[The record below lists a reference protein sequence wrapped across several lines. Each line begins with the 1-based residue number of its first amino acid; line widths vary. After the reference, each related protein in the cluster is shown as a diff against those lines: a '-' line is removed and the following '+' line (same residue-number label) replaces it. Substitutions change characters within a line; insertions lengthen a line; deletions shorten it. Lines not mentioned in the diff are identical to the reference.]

1 MPRVVH
7 AVRGSS
13 AAGTFRLSGIASGE
27 SELFTMNDTLS
38 CGPLLPIADIAS
50 WKAHRAKYW
59 RSIYEGL
66 DDESDEVPFGD
77 PAAIASADEIQ
88 IWLTTEL
95 ADQIGFVW
103 MVALLRSL
111 DVDPA
116 RLKAVQFHRSERGRE
131 ILGLGML
138 NPQQLAAH
146 PPATSLTPDQ
156 IAELEAVW
164 EALTSPEPD
173 GLLAYLR
180 APESQLPFL
189 KRAVGALPLRY
200 PESSSGVNTQ
210 EMQMLRHVRGLAP
223 KATRIL
229 GMALADSYDAIL
241 AGTEAPDV
249 VGDQWLFSRMLRLG
263 DPSLSE
269 PVLDISGSRVEYR
282 DTEVRLTSF
291 GQRVIDGTANV
302 VDANGI
308 DDWVAGVHLQSDAGR
323 VWFYEDGQLVRRG

>member
-13 AAGTFRLSGIASGE
+13 AAGTFRLSGIASGDT
-27 SELFTMNDTLS
+27 ELFTMNDTLS
-38 CGPLLPIADIAS
+38 CGPLLPIADISS
-50 WKAHRAKYW
+50 WKEHRAKYW
-59 RSIYEGL
+59 RSIYEGP

-77 PAAIASADEIQ
+77 PAAIASAEEIQ

-103 MVALLRSL
+103 MAALLRSL

-146 PPATSLTPDQ
+146 PPATSLTPYQ

-164 EALTSPEPD
+164 KTLTSPEPD

-180 APESQLPFL
+180 APATQLPFL
-189 KRAVGALPLRY
+189 KRALGALPLRY
-200 PESSSGVNTQ
+200 PDSSSGVNAK
-210 EMQMLRHVRGLAP
+210 ELELLRLVRGLAP
-223 KATRIL
+223 KTTRIL

-241 AGTEAPDV
+241 AGTEAPDA

-269 PVLDISGSRVEYR
+269 PALDISGSQVEYR
-282 DTEVRLTSF
+282 DTEVRLTPF
-291 GQRVIDGTANV
+291 GQRVIEGTANF

-323 VWFYEDGQLVRRG
+323 VWFHEDGQLVRRG